1 MGVKFALV
9 TVVSNK
15 EKWFQD
21 VKELYTDKIN
31 HFIKFEIEGLKASK
45 LERGSSEQK
54 KKLESD
60 MILKFLKFDD
70 YAVLLDERGKSFS
83 SVQLSQWLEKEM
95 THSSNKRIVFIIGGA
110 FGASEELKRRANIT
124 LQMGPW
130 TLNHLVAQ
138 TVLLEQ
144 IYRAMTIM
152 KGLPYHNV

>member
-1 MGVKFALV
+1 MKFVMV

-15 EKWFQD
+15 ENWFQE
-21 VKELYTDKIN
+21 VKELYEEKIN

-54 KKLESD
+54 KKLESE
-60 MILKFLKFDD
+60 MLLKFLKPDD
-70 YAVLLDERGKSFS
+70 KVVLLDERGKSLS
-83 SVQLSQWLEKEM
+83 SIQMSQWIDKEM
-95 THSSNKRIVFIIGGA
+95 AHSSSKRIVFIIGGA
-110 FGASEELKRRANIT
+110 FGVTDEIKQRANLT

-144 IYRAMTIM
+144 IYRAMTII
-152 KGLPYHNV
+152 KGLPYHNI